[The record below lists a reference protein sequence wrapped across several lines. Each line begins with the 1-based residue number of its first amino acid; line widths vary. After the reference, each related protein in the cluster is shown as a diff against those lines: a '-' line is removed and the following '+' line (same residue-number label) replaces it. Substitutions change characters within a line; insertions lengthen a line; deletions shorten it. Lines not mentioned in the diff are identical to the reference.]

1 MVAVWEGDGVLGAV
15 CPLVGVGLG
24 FLVVGSAQL
33 LDSLGTHGGFLSLR
47 EELELLGSSQEVIGS
62 SGVFTEERGCVF
74 VDVDLVVDVKD
85 AQLHRMWSIFELM
98 AWESR
103 RGAKCWRKVCCW
115 AVLTMSRIILE
126 VLKVGSQRFGRN

>member
-62 SGVFTEERGCVF
+62 SGVFAEERGCVF

-103 RGAKCWRKVCCW
+103 RGAKCWREVCCW

-126 VLKVGSQRFGRN
+126 VRTVGS